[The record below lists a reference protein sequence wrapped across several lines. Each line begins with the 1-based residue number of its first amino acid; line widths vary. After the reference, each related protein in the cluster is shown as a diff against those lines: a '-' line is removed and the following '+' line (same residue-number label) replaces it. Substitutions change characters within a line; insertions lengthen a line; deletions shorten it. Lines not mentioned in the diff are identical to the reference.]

1 MTIVHTTCMRVSRIR
16 DNRPLSVN
24 NVHAHVHCI
33 QQCITFI
40 HNHVSVMVLC
50 QNLLDSNA
58 MLLPGRVPDYKDSG
72 VKLLP
77 SSTTKHALWELYL
90 QAAASSSMRAVAYPT
105 FTQLWR
111 QLLPNVVLMKPMSD
125 LCWVCQQNSTAIMR
139 AANRPEEKPTVSI
152 HANVCSVVMYAQVGI
167 N

>member
-1 MTIVHTTCMRVSRIR
+1 MFNKDTLTTMYMHMYIVYNSA
-16 DNRPLSVN
+16 L
-24 NVHAHVHCI
+24 
-33 QQCITFI
+33 

-58 MLLPGRVPDYKDSG
+58 MLLPGRVPGYKDSG

-111 QLLPNVVLMKPMSD
+111 QLLPNVVVMKPMSD

-139 AANRPEEKPTVSI
+139 AVNRPEEEKSTVSI